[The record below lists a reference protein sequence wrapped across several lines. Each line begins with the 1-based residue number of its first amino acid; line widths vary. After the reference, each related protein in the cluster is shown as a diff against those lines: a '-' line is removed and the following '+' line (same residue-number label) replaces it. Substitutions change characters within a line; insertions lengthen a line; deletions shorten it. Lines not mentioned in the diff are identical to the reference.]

1 MKPGLLTGSLS
12 GHVGLT
18 RCSAPGPTHR
28 LAQGLLSR
36 CSGKRPVMSRG
47 EGEACSQ
54 PQGHGRGPPGLRA
67 STCPP
72 FGRSPRRETAR
83 RSCPSERPWL
93 LRLARPAFAIHPLR
107 SLLLSPSARASL
119 VSPAA
124 PHGGP
129 FGKPGQASREASAHL
144 STSGLRVC
152 AVKACCLPVPF
163 FL

>member
-47 EGEACSQ
+47 EGEPCSQ

-72 FGRSPRRETAR
+72 FGRSPRREMAR

-93 LRLARPAFAIHPLR
+93 LRVSRDRPLR
-107 SLLLSPSARASL
+107 FTLSGPSCFLHLPEPPWSPPLPPMGVLSGNQARRAVRRPPTYQPL
-119 VSPAA
+119 
-124 PHGGP
+124 G
-129 FGKPGQASREASAHL
+129 
-144 STSGLRVC
+144 SGFVL
-152 AVKACCLPVPF
+152 
-163 FL
+163 